1 MPDYRVNNLA
11 ELLVRYSLRLKKG
24 EWVGITGPAVA
35 EDLIRACQT
44 EALKAGANVSLQVQ
58 LPETDFIFF
67 NYARRNQLQFISP
80 LERLAVE
87 KWDAMIHIWGG
98 MNTKELSGI
107 DPQRIALFQ
116 AARKSLFARRLQRE
130 AKGEFRW
137 VGTLFPTHASAQD
150 AEMSLAEYENFV
162 YGAGMVDRPGA
173 IQHWQQVSKRQAR
186 LVRALNRLSQIR
198 VVGDDTDITFWTKGR
213 RWINCD
219 GRVNFPD
226 GEVFTSPL
234 EGRTEGHIRYSF
246 PAIYA
251 GREVQNV
258 RLRFERGRVVEA
270 RADKN
275 GEFLNA
281 MVHSDS
287 GSCRVGELAFGTNYR
302 IQRFTRNTLFDEK
315 IGGTM
320 HVAIGAALPET
331 GGKNKSGVHWDM
343 VCDTRQG
350 FVVYGD
356 RRPIARNGRFLKDWL
371 GTE

>member
-1 MPDYRVNNLA
+1 MKNLA
-11 ELLVRYSLRLKKG
+11 ELLVKYSLRLKKG
-24 EWVGITGPAVA
+24 EWVHITGPAVA
-35 EDLIRACQT
+35 EELIRCCQA
-44 EALKAGANVSLQVQ
+44 EALQAGANVSLQVT
-58 LPETDFIFF
+58 LPGTNYVFF
-67 NYARRNQLQFISP
+67 KHARRDQLRFIPP
-80 LERLAVE
+80 LERTVVE
-87 KWDAMIHIWGG
+87 ELDAMISIWGG

-116 AARKSLFARRLQRE
+116 AARKPLFARRLERE

-137 VGTLFPTHASAQD
+137 VGTLFPTHSSAQD
-150 AEMSLAEYENFV
+150 AEMSLSEYEDFV

-173 IQHWQQVSKRQAR
+173 IRHWQKVSRRQAR
-186 LVRALNRLSQIR
+186 LVRFLNRLAEIR
-198 VVGDDTDITFWTKGR
+198 VVGEDTDITFRTEGR

-226 GEVFTSPL
+226 GEVFTSPI
-234 EGRTEGHIRYSF
+234 ENGTEGYVRYSF
-246 PAIYA
+246 PAVYA
-251 GREVQNV
+251 GREVQGI
-258 RLRFERGRVVEA
+258 RLRFEKGRVVEA
-270 RADKN
+270 KAEKN
-275 GEFLNA
+275 EEFLRA
-281 MVHSDS
+281 MVKTDS

-343 VCDTRQG
+343 VCDTRKG

-356 RRPIARNGRFLKDWL
+356 GRPIARDGRFLAGWA
-371 GTE
+371 